1 MITRYGAAELYGHDF
16 ASLSPEK
23 IRELSTVPH
32 REMPCPFKPVELGKP
47 VRRCS
52 KKGGVCSLRQYSK
65 DDAGVISA
73 VGLPVS
79 TCPHRLL
86 EGNLVVQWVGEVLLG
101 NAQPVVLSELPFL
114 MGGAEG
120 EHQDTDAVG
129 MIDKVLVS
137 LQGEQLRWCA
147 LEMQAVYFSGMS
159 MENDFKEMRTWN
171 GPGIPFPAAHRRPDF
186 RSSGPKRLM
195 PQLQVKVPTI
205 SRWGKKMAVVV
216 DKPFWDSLGHMRE
229 GRDLSNAEIAWFVV
243 AFSGPEG
250 GRFRLKRDA
259 VHFTTLTNAV
269 EGLTGGTPVS
279 LETFEREIR
288 GRLPQT

>member
-1 MITRYGAAELYGHDF
+1 
-16 ASLSPEK
+16 
-23 IRELSTVPH
+23 
-32 REMPCPFKPVELGKP
+32 
-47 VRRCS
+47 
-52 KKGGVCSLRQYSK
+52 LRQYTRDESGNVA
-65 DDAGVISA
+65 AGS
-73 VGLPVS
+73 LPVS

-86 EGNLVVQWVGEVLLG
+86 ERDLVVQWVGEVLLG

-114 MGGAEG
+114 MGEAEG
-120 EHQDTDAVG
+120 EQEYTDAVG

-137 LQGEQLRWCA
+137 FQGEQLKWCA
-147 LEMQAVYFSGMS
+147 LEMQAVYFSGKS
-159 MENDFKEMRTWN
+159 MENDFKGWRVWN
-171 GPGIPFPAAHRRPDF
+171 GPGIPFPTVVRRPDF

-243 AFSGPEG
+243 GFSGPEE
-250 GRFRLKRDA
+250 GRFRLIRDA
-259 VHFTTLTNAV
+259 VHFTTLTHAV

-288 GRLPQT
+288 ARLPQT